1 MIPKTCTIS
10 PDFLWDR
17 HKQAFSYFYIYTK
30 NVTNLSFFRLIPQQ
44 YEIYQSSARV
54 LLPYRRLVVWGIAVG
69 VWQPINK
76 VLN

>member
-30 NVTNLSFFRLIPQQ
+30 SVTNLNFFRLISQQ
-44 YEIYQSSARV
+44 YEIYLKLSTNLVKSAVYCSNR
-54 LLPYRRLVVWGIAVG
+54 ASFS
-69 VWQPINK
+69 
-76 VLN
+76 